1 MFKIAVQIILFPKE
15 SSLENSSIGSSCFC
29 RDFTCF
35 MVWKFWDPYDLCL
48 YCGGWVVV
56 VVVGRILP
64 KKEIFL
70 FSSTDFAQLLY
81 ISKQNDVL
89 ITDMI
94 SKIGYGFLIKSS
106 EHVLLF
112 LCRNKN
118 IQLVFFWFSVI
129 PLCKKIFLLHRKSL
143 STMVSMKTGINRDC
157 LSAYL

>member
-1 MFKIAVQIILFPKE
+1 M
-15 SSLENSSIGSSCFC
+15 
-29 RDFTCF
+29 
-35 MVWKFWDPYDLCL
+35 
-48 YCGGWVVV
+48 V

-118 IQLVFFWFSVI
+118 IQLVFFLFSVI

>member
-1 MFKIAVQIILFPKE
+1 MGP
-15 SSLENSSIGSSCFC
+15 
-29 RDFTCF
+29 T
-35 MVWKFWDPYDLCL
+35 
-48 YCGGWVVV
+48 GG
-56 VVVGRILP
+56 GGGGAYFA

-118 IQLVFFWFSVI
+118 IQLVFF
-129 PLCKKIFLLHRKSL
+129 
-143 STMVSMKTGINRDC
+143 
-157 LSAYL
+157 